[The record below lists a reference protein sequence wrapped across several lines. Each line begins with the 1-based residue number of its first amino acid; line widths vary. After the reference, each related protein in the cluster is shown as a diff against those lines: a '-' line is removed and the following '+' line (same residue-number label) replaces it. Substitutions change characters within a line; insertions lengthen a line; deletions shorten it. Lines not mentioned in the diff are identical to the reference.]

1 MMKTDIIIIGSGPGG
16 YRTAGYALQQ
26 GKQVVIIE
34 KAEAGG
40 TCLNSGCI
48 PTKCLAHDAEANAS
62 DFPAAAERKRN
73 VMNQLRQGIEQLLSA
88 PGITLVRGEATFKD
102 ARTVT
107 VDGTDYEADD
117 IIIATGSSSK
127 MPPVEGI
134 DNPRVITSTEA
145 LNFQTLPAEIVII
158 GAGVIGMEFASILSR
173 FGAKV
178 SVIEYLKECLPVI
191 DKDIAKRVRKQIEKL
206 QGVTFYMDSAVKAI
220 NDNEVVFVSNKNGKE
235 TRLECPACPVLI
247 ATGRKPNI
255 EGLNLEAAGVEYS
268 PKGITVNDNM
278 LTSVPHIYA
287 IGDVTGR
294 QMLAHAATFMG
305 FRAVNAIVGKA
316 DKIRFD
322 IMPSAIF
329 TYPEA
334 AAVGLTEDQCKQQG
348 IECRALKGYYR
359 ANGKALAIDEPEG
372 MVKLIAGADGKI
384 LGCTSYGAHSADI
397 VQEVTA
403 YMNCNATVAD
413 IAYSVHIHPTLSE
426 ILQDACVGGH

>member
-1 MMKTDIIIIGSGPGG
+1 MKTDIIIIGSGPGG

-107 VDGTDYEADD
+107 VDGIDYEADD

-235 TRLECPACPVLI
+235 TRLECPGCPVLI

-268 PKGITVNDNM
+268 PKGIAVNDNM

-372 MVKLIAGADGKI
+372 MVKLIAGADGRI

>member
-1 MMKTDIIIIGSGPGG
+1 MKTDIIIIGSGPGG
-16 YRTAGYALQQ
+16 YRAAGYALQQ

-62 DFPAAAERKRN
+62 DFPVAAERKRN

-107 VDGTDYEADD
+107 VDGIDYEADD

-235 TRLECPACPVLI
+235 TRLECPGCPVLI

-372 MVKLIAGADGKI
+372 MVKLVAGADGRI

>member
-1 MMKTDIIIIGSGPGG
+1 MKTDIIIIGSGPGG
-16 YRTAGYALQQ
+16 YRTASYALQQ

-34 KAEAGG
+34 KAKAGG

-235 TRLECPACPVLI
+235 TRLECPGCPVLI

-372 MVKLIAGADGKI
+372 MVKLVAGADGRI

>member
-1 MMKTDIIIIGSGPGG
+1 MKTDIIIIGSGPGG
-16 YRTAGYALQQ
+16 YRTASYALQQ

-158 GAGVIGMEFASILSR
+158 GAGVIGMEFASFLSR

-235 TRLECPACPVLI
+235 TRLECPGCPVLI

-316 DKIRFD
+316 DRIRFD

-372 MVKLIAGADGKI
+372 MVKLIAGADGRI

>member
-16 YRTAGYALQQ
+16 YRTASYALQQ

-107 VDGTDYEADD
+107 VDGIDYEADD

-235 TRLECPACPVLI
+235 TRLECPGCPVLI

-316 DKIRFD
+316 DRIRFD

-372 MVKLIAGADGKI
+372 MVKLVAGADGKI

>member
-1 MMKTDIIIIGSGPGG
+1 MKTDIIIIGSGPGG

-48 PTKCLAHDAEANAS
+48 PTKCLAHDADANAS

-107 VDGTDYEADD
+107 VDGIDYEADD

-235 TRLECPACPVLI
+235 TRLECPGCPVLI

-372 MVKLIAGADGKI
+372 IVKLIAGADGRI

>member
-1 MMKTDIIIIGSGPGG
+1 MKTDIIIIGSGPGG
-16 YRTAGYALQQ
+16 YRTASYALQQ

-191 DKDIAKRVRKQIEKL
+191 DKDIAKRVRKQMEKL

-235 TRLECPACPVLI
+235 TRLECPGCPVLI

-372 MVKLIAGADGKI
+372 MVKLVAGADGRI

>member
-1 MMKTDIIIIGSGPGG
+1 MKTDIIIIGSGPGG
-16 YRTAGYALQQ
+16 YRTASYALQQ

-40 TCLNSGCI
+40 TCLNCGCI
-48 PTKCLAHDAEANAS
+48 PTKCLAHDAEVNAS

-73 VMNQLRQGIEQLLSA
+73 VMDQLRQGIEQLLAA
-88 PGITLVRGEATFKD
+88 PGITFVRGEASFKD
-102 ARTVT
+102 ARTVI
-107 VDGTDYEADD
+107 VNGEEYEADD

-145 LNFQTLPAEIVII
+145 LDFQSLPSEIVII

-178 SVIEYLKECLPVI
+178 TVIEYLKECLPVI

-220 NDNEVVFVSNKNGKE
+220 TDNELVFTSNKNGKE
-235 TRLECPACPVLI
+235 TRLECPGCPVLV

-255 EGLNLEAAGVEYS
+255 EGLNLEVAGVEYS

-278 LTSVPHIYA
+278 LTSVPHVYA

-348 IECRALKGYYR
+348 IECRSLKGYYR
-359 ANGKALAIDEPEG
+359 ANGKALAIEEPEG
-372 MVKLIAGADGKI
+372 MVKLVAGADGKI

-413 IAYSVHIHPTLSE
+413 IADSVHIHPTLSE
-426 ILQDACVGGH
+426 ILQDACVEGH

>member
-1 MMKTDIIIIGSGPGG
+1 MKTDIIIIGSGPGG
-16 YRTAGYALQQ
+16 YRTASYALQQ

-73 VMNQLRQGIEQLLSA
+73 VMDQLRQGIEQLLAA
-88 PGITLVRGEATFKD
+88 PGITFVRGEAAFKD
-102 ARTVT
+102 ARTVI
-107 VDGTDYEADD
+107 VNGEEYEADD

-145 LNFQTLPAEIVII
+145 LDFQSLPAEIVII

-178 SVIEYLKECLPVI
+178 TVIEYLKECLPVI
-191 DKDIAKRVRKQIEKL
+191 DKDIAKRVRKQIEKV

-220 NDNEVVFVSNKNGKE
+220 TDNEVAFTSNKNGKE
-235 TRLECPACPVLI
+235 TRLECPGCPVLV

-278 LTSVPHIYA
+278 LTSVPHVYA

-348 IECRALKGYYR
+348 IECRSLKGYYR
-359 ANGKALAIDEPEG
+359 ANGKALAIEEPEG
-372 MVKLIAGADGKI
+372 MVKLVAGADGKI

-413 IAYSVHIHPTLSE
+413 IADSVHIHPTLSE

>member
-1 MMKTDIIIIGSGPGG
+1 MKTDIIIIGSGPGG

-107 VDGTDYEADD
+107 VDGIDYEADD

-235 TRLECPACPVLI
+235 TRLECPGCPVLI

-287 IGDVTGR
+287 IGDVIGR

-334 AAVGLTEDQCKQQG
+334 AAVGLTEDQCKEQG

-372 MVKLIAGADGKI
+372 MVKLIAGADGRI

>member
-1 MMKTDIIIIGSGPGG
+1 MKTDIIIIGSGPGG
-16 YRTAGYALQQ
+16 YRTASYALQQ

-73 VMNQLRQGIEQLLSA
+73 VMDQLRQGIEQLLSA

-107 VDGTDYEADD
+107 VDGIDYEADD

-178 SVIEYLKECLPVI
+178 AVIEYLKECLPVI

-268 PKGITVNDNM
+268 PKGIIVNDNM

-372 MVKLIAGADGKI
+372 MVKLVAGADGKI

-413 IAYSVHIHPTLSE
+413 IADSVHIHPTLSE

>member
-1 MMKTDIIIIGSGPGG
+1 MKTDIIIIGSGPGG
-16 YRTAGYALQQ
+16 YRTASYALQQ

-48 PTKCLAHDAEANAS
+48 PTKCLAHDAESNAS

-107 VDGTDYEADD
+107 VDGIDYEADD

-255 EGLNLEAAGVEYS
+255 DGLNLEAAGVEYS

-372 MVKLIAGADGKI
+372 MVKLIAGADGRI

>member
-1 MMKTDIIIIGSGPGG
+1 MKTDIIIIGSGPGG
-16 YRTAGYALQQ
+16 YRTASYALQQ

-107 VDGTDYEADD
+107 VDGIDYEADD

-235 TRLECPACPVLI
+235 TRLECPGCPVLI

-334 AAVGLTEDQCKQQG
+334 AAVGLTEDQCKEQG

-372 MVKLIAGADGKI
+372 MVKLVAGADGRI

-413 IAYSVHIHPTLSE
+413 IADSVHIHPTLSE

>member
-1 MMKTDIIIIGSGPGG
+1 MKTDIIIIGSGPGG

-235 TRLECPACPVLI
+235 TRLECPGCPVLI

-316 DKIRFD
+316 DRIRFD

-372 MVKLIAGADGKI
+372 MVKLIAGADGRI

-413 IAYSVHIHPTLSE
+413 IADSVHIHPTLSE

>member
-1 MMKTDIIIIGSGPGG
+1 MKTDIIIIGSGPGG
-16 YRTAGYALQQ
+16 YRTASYALQQ

-73 VMNQLRQGIEQLLSA
+73 VMDQLRQGIEQLLSA

-235 TRLECPACPVLI
+235 TRLECPGCPVLI

-372 MVKLIAGADGKI
+372 MVKLVAGADGKI

-413 IAYSVHIHPTLSE
+413 IADSVHIHPTLSE

>member
-1 MMKTDIIIIGSGPGG
+1 MKTDIIIIGSGPGG
-16 YRTAGYALQQ
+16 YRTASYALQQ

-48 PTKCLAHDAEANAS
+48 PTKCLAHDAEVNAS

-73 VMNQLRQGIEQLLSA
+73 VMDQLRQGIEQLLAA
-88 PGITLVRGEATFKD
+88 PGITFVRGEATFKD
-102 ARTVT
+102 ARTIIVN
-107 VDGTDYEADD
+107 GEEYEADD

-145 LNFQTLPAEIVII
+145 LDFQSLPSEIVII

-178 SVIEYLKECLPVI
+178 TVIEYLKECLPVI

-220 NDNEVVFVSNKNGKE
+220 TDNEVVFTSNKNGKE
-235 TRLECPACPVLI
+235 TRLECPGCPVLV

-278 LTSVPHIYA
+278 LTSVPHVYA

-348 IECRALKGYYR
+348 IECRSLKGYYR
-359 ANGKALAIDEPEG
+359 ANGKALAIEEPEG
-372 MVKLIAGADGKI
+372 MVKLVAGADGKI

-413 IAYSVHIHPTLSE
+413 IADSVHIHPTLSE

>member
-1 MMKTDIIIIGSGPGG
+1 MKTDIIIIGSGPGG
-16 YRTAGYALQQ
+16 YRTASYALQQ

-48 PTKCLAHDAEANAS
+48 PTKCLAHDAEVNAS

-73 VMNQLRQGIEQLLSA
+73 VMNQLRQGIEQLLAA
-88 PGITLVRGEATFKD
+88 PGITFVRGEAAFKD
-102 ARTVT
+102 ARTVI
-107 VDGTDYEADD
+107 VNGEEYEADD

-145 LNFQTLPAEIVII
+145 LDFQSLPAEIVII

-173 FGAKV
+173 FGTKV
-178 SVIEYLKECLPVI
+178 TVIEYLKECLPVI

-220 NDNEVVFVSNKNGKE
+220 TDNEVVFTSNKNGKE
-235 TRLECPACPVLI
+235 TRLECPGCPVLV

-255 EGLNLEAAGVEYS
+255 EGLNLETAGVEYS

-278 LTSVPHIYA
+278 LTSVPHVYA

-348 IECRALKGYYR
+348 IECRSLKGYYR
-359 ANGKALAIDEPEG
+359 ANGKALAIEEPEG
-372 MVKLIAGADGKI
+372 MVKLVAGADGKI

-413 IAYSVHIHPTLSE
+413 IADSVHIHPTLSE
-426 ILQDACVGGH
+426 ILQDACVGVH

>member
-1 MMKTDIIIIGSGPGG
+1 MKTDIIIIGSGPGG

-107 VDGTDYEADD
+107 VDGIDYEADD

-235 TRLECPACPVLI
+235 TRLECPGCPVLI

-316 DKIRFD
+316 DRIRFD

-359 ANGKALAIDEPEG
+359 ANGKALAIGEPEG
-372 MVKLIAGADGKI
+372 MVKLIAGADGRI

>member
-1 MMKTDIIIIGSGPGG
+1 MKTDIIIIGSGPGG

-255 EGLNLEAAGVEYS
+255 DGLNLEAAGVEYS

-372 MVKLIAGADGKI
+372 MVKLVAGADGRI

-426 ILQDACVGGH
+426 ILQDACVAGL

>member
-1 MMKTDIIIIGSGPGG
+1 MKTDIIIIGSGPGG
-16 YRTAGYALQQ
+16 YRTASYALQQ

-107 VDGTDYEADD
+107 VDGIDYEADD

-178 SVIEYLKECLPVI
+178 AVIEYLKECLPVI

-255 EGLNLEAAGVEYS
+255 DGLNLEAAGVEYS

-372 MVKLIAGADGKI
+372 MVKLIAGADGRI

>member
-1 MMKTDIIIIGSGPGG
+1 MKTDIIIIGSGPGG

-73 VMNQLRQGIEQLLSA
+73 VMNQLRQGIEQLLAA

-107 VDGTDYEADD
+107 VDGIDYEADD

-235 TRLECPACPVLI
+235 TRLECPGCPVLI

-316 DKIRFD
+316 DRIRFD

-372 MVKLIAGADGKI
+372 MVKLIAGADGRI

>member
-1 MMKTDIIIIGSGPGG
+1 MKTDIIIIGSGPGG

-107 VDGTDYEADD
+107 VDGIDYEADD

-235 TRLECPACPVLI
+235 TRLECPGCPVLI

-255 EGLNLEAAGVEYS
+255 EGLNLEAAGVECS

-334 AAVGLTEDQCKQQG
+334 AAVGLTEDQCKEQG

-372 MVKLIAGADGKI
+372 MVKLIAGADGRI

-413 IAYSVHIHPTLSE
+413 IADSVHIHPTLSE

>member
-1 MMKTDIIIIGSGPGG
+1 MKTDIIIIGSGPGG
-16 YRTAGYALQQ
+16 YRAAGYALQQ

-107 VDGTDYEADD
+107 VDGIDYEADD

-235 TRLECPACPVLI
+235 TRLECPGCPVLI

-316 DKIRFD
+316 DRIRFD

-372 MVKLIAGADGKI
+372 MVKLVAGADGRI

>member
-1 MMKTDIIIIGSGPGG
+1 MKTDIIIIGSGPGG

-73 VMNQLRQGIEQLLSA
+73 VMNQLRQGIEQLLAA

-107 VDGTDYEADD
+107 VDGIDYEADD

-235 TRLECPACPVLI
+235 TRLECPGCPVLI

-372 MVKLIAGADGKI
+372 MVKLIAGADGRI

>member
-1 MMKTDIIIIGSGPGG
+1 MKTDIIIIGSGPGG
-16 YRTAGYALQQ
+16 YRTASYALQQ

-107 VDGTDYEADD
+107 VDGIDYEADD

-235 TRLECPACPVLI
+235 TRLECPGCPVLI

-255 EGLNLEAAGVEYS
+255 DGLNLEAAGVEYS

-334 AAVGLTEDQCKQQG
+334 AAVGLTEDQCKEQG

-372 MVKLIAGADGKI
+372 MVKLVAGADGRI

>member
-1 MMKTDIIIIGSGPGG
+1 MKTDIIIIGSGPGG
-16 YRTAGYALQQ
+16 YRAAGYALQQ

-107 VDGTDYEADD
+107 VDGIDYEADD

-235 TRLECPACPVLI
+235 TRLECPGCPVLI

-334 AAVGLTEDQCKQQG
+334 AAVGLTEDQCKEQG

-372 MVKLIAGADGKI
+372 MVKLVAGADGRI

>member
-1 MMKTDIIIIGSGPGG
+1 MKTDIIIIGSGPGG
-16 YRTAGYALQQ
+16 YRAAGYALQQ

-178 SVIEYLKECLPVI
+178 SVIEYLKECLPII

-372 MVKLIAGADGKI
+372 MVKLIAGADGRI

-413 IAYSVHIHPTLSE
+413 IADSVHIHPTLSE

>member
-1 MMKTDIIIIGSGPGG
+1 MKTDIIIIGSGPGG

-62 DFPAAAERKRN
+62 DFPASAERKRN

-235 TRLECPACPVLI
+235 TRLECPGCPVLI

-334 AAVGLTEDQCKQQG
+334 AAVGLTEDQCKEQG

>member
-1 MMKTDIIIIGSGPGG
+1 MKTDIIIIGSGPGG

-73 VMNQLRQGIEQLLSA
+73 VMDQLRQGIEQLLSA

-255 EGLNLEAAGVEYS
+255 DGLNLEAAGVEYS

-316 DKIRFD
+316 DRIRFD

-372 MVKLIAGADGKI
+372 MVKLIAGADGRI

>member
-1 MMKTDIIIIGSGPGG
+1 MKTDIIIIGSGPGG

-107 VDGTDYEADD
+107 VDGIDYEADD

-235 TRLECPACPVLI
+235 TRLECPGCPVLI

-334 AAVGLTEDQCKQQG
+334 AAVGLTEDQCKEQG

-372 MVKLIAGADGKI
+372 MVKLVAGADGRI

-413 IAYSVHIHPTLSE
+413 IADSVHIHPTLSE

>member
-1 MMKTDIIIIGSGPGG
+1 MKTDIIIIGSGPGG

-107 VDGTDYEADD
+107 VDGIDYEADD

-191 DKDIAKRVRKQIEKL
+191 DKDIAKRVRKQMEKL

-334 AAVGLTEDQCKQQG
+334 AAVGLTEDQCKEQG

-372 MVKLIAGADGKI
+372 MVKLVAGADGKI

>member
-1 MMKTDIIIIGSGPGG
+1 MKTDIIIIGSGPGG
-16 YRTAGYALQQ
+16 YRTASYALQQ

-73 VMNQLRQGIEQLLSA
+73 VMDQLRQGIEQLLSA

-107 VDGTDYEADD
+107 VDGIDYEADD

-178 SVIEYLKECLPVI
+178 AVIEYLKECLPVI

-206 QGVTFYMDSAVKAI
+206 KGVTFYMDSAVKAI

-268 PKGITVNDNM
+268 PKGIIVNDNM

-359 ANGKALAIDEPEG
+359 ANGKALAIDELEG
-372 MVKLIAGADGKI
+372 MVKLVAGADGKI

-413 IAYSVHIHPTLSE
+413 IADSVHIHPTLSE

>member
-1 MMKTDIIIIGSGPGG
+1 MKTDIIIIGSGPGG
-16 YRTAGYALQQ
+16 YRTASYALQQ

-107 VDGTDYEADD
+107 VDGIDYEADD

-235 TRLECPACPVLI
+235 TRLECPGCPVLI

-316 DKIRFD
+316 DRIRFD

-329 TYPEA
+329 TNPEA

-372 MVKLIAGADGKI
+372 MVKLVAGADGRI

>member
-1 MMKTDIIIIGSGPGG
+1 MKTDIIIIGSGPGG
-16 YRTAGYALQQ
+16 YRTASYALQQ

-73 VMNQLRQGIEQLLSA
+73 VMDQLRQGIEQLLST

-107 VDGTDYEADD
+107 VDGIDYEADD

-235 TRLECPACPVLI
+235 TRLECPGCPVLI

-316 DKIRFD
+316 DRIRFD

-372 MVKLIAGADGKI
+372 MVKLVAGADGRI

>member
-1 MMKTDIIIIGSGPGG
+1 MKTDIIIIGSGPGG
-16 YRTAGYALQQ
+16 YRAAGYALQQ

-107 VDGTDYEADD
+107 VDGIDYEADD

-173 FGAKV
+173 FGAKI

-235 TRLECPACPVLI
+235 TRLECPGCPVLI

-372 MVKLIAGADGKI
+372 MVKLVAGADGRI

>member
-1 MMKTDIIIIGSGPGG
+1 MKTDIIIIGSGPGG
-16 YRTAGYALQQ
+16 YRTASYALQQ

-73 VMNQLRQGIEQLLSA
+73 VMDQLRQGIEQLLSA

-191 DKDIAKRVRKQIEKL
+191 DKNIAKRVRKQIEKL

-348 IECRALKGYYR
+348 IECRSLKGYYR
-359 ANGKALAIDEPEG
+359 ANGKALAIEEPEG
-372 MVKLIAGADGKI
+372 MVKLVAGADGKI

-413 IAYSVHIHPTLSE
+413 IADSVHIHPTLSE
-426 ILQDACVGGH
+426 ILQDACVDGH

>member
-1 MMKTDIIIIGSGPGG
+1 MKTDIIIIGSGPGG

-107 VDGTDYEADD
+107 VDGIDYEADD

-178 SVIEYLKECLPVI
+178 SVIEYLKECLPII

-235 TRLECPACPVLI
+235 TRLECPGCPVLI

-372 MVKLIAGADGKI
+372 MVKLIAGADGRI

>member
-1 MMKTDIIIIGSGPGG
+1 MKTDIIIIGSGPGG
-16 YRTAGYALQQ
+16 YRTASYALQQ

-107 VDGTDYEADD
+107 VDGIDYEADD

-235 TRLECPACPVLI
+235 TRLECPGCPVLI

-316 DKIRFD
+316 DRIRFD

-372 MVKLIAGADGKI
+372 MVKLIAGADGRI

-413 IAYSVHIHPTLSE
+413 IADSVHIHPTLSE

>member
-1 MMKTDIIIIGSGPGG
+1 MKTDIIIIGSGPGG
-16 YRTAGYALQQ
+16 YRTASYALQQ

-107 VDGTDYEADD
+107 VDGIDYEADD

-235 TRLECPACPVLI
+235 TRLECPGCPVLI

-278 LTSVPHIYA
+278 LTSAPHIYA

-372 MVKLIAGADGKI
+372 MVKLVAGADGKI

-413 IAYSVHIHPTLSE
+413 IADSVHIHPTLSE

>member
-1 MMKTDIIIIGSGPGG
+1 MKTDIIIIGSGPGG

-107 VDGTDYEADD
+107 VDGIDYEADD
-117 IIIATGSSSK
+117 IIIATGSSIK

-316 DKIRFD
+316 DRIRFD

-334 AAVGLTEDQCKQQG
+334 AAVGLTENQCKEQG